1 MRTGTYSNRRTVYRE
16 CLMSMNVEDQTEI
29 ERAGRRCMVCRTGR
43 QWRDFKVVR
52 ANGREPVVMCP
63 ACHKRYGEAPPVKV
77 VAQAA
82 PPAPDEAT
90 APVATGNGDQP
101 KQLRPKNG
109 EPKNGEPKKSQA
121 KRSEDRLRRALR
133 ELPRGEHS
141 TGRIAKQAGLNHAK
155 TLGRLHQL
163 EAAGE
168 IRQVG
173 KLWSTERPSTDLEG
187 AFDRLQARTSNLR
200 IIRER
205 S

>member
-1 MRTGTYSNRRTVYRE
+1 MCV
-16 CLMSMNVEDQTEI
+16 
-29 ERAGRRCMVCRTGR
+29 ACRT
-43 QWRDFKVVR
+43 
-52 ANGREPVVMCP
+52 
-63 ACHKRYGEAPPVKV
+63 RYGD
-77 VAQAA
+77 A
-82 PPAPDEAT
+82 PPAQVVVKT
-90 APVATGNGDQP
+90 APVAVEPPKAESNGERKPQESEAKQGQP
-101 KQLRPKNG
+101 KQN
-109 EPKNGEPKKSQA
+109 SA

-141 TGRIAKQAGLNHAK
+141 TGRIAKQAGLNHSK

>member
-1 MRTGTYSNRRTVYRE
+1 MDA
-16 CLMSMNVEDQTEI
+16 EDQIEI
-29 ERAGRRCMVCRTGR
+29 ERAGRRCAVCRTGR
-43 QWRDFKVVR
+43 QWRDFRVVR
-52 ANGREPVVMCP
+52 ADGREPIVMCP
-63 ACHKRYGEAPPVKV
+63 ACRTRYGD
-77 VAQAA
+77 A
-82 PPAPDEAT
+82 PPAKVAPKVAAA
-90 APVATGNGDQP
+90 APVEARSEGNGNQQHKEQP
-101 KQLRPKNG
+101 AKN
-109 EPKNGEPKKSQA
+109 PA
-121 KRSEDRLRRALR
+121 KRPEDRLRRALR

-141 TGRIAKQAGLNHAK
+141 TGRIAKQAGLNHSK

-200 IIRER
+200 IIRDR